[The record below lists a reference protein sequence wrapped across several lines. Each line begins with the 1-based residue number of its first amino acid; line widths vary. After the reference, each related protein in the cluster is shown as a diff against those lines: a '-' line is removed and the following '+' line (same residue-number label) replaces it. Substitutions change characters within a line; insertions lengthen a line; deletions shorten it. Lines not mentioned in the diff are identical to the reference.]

1 MPKAFSGKRE
11 MWSNRWLFVLAAAGS
26 AVGLGNIWKFPYIAG
41 ENGGGAFVLIYLA
54 CIALVGVPIMMSEIL
69 LGRSGRASPIT
80 AMEKLARLSGAS
92 NYWALVGWLGVLAG
106 FLILSYYAV
115 IAGWALNY
123 VWLSGY
129 GEFSNI
135 SASGAEDIFGDFL
148 SNPWQLLFWHSLFM
162 ICTVTIVG
170 RGIGKGLETA
180 VRWFMPLLFIL
191 LIVLLIYGFQSGGF
205 KQAVNFMFDFKL
217 DAVTAETW
225 LIAMGQAFF
234 TLSLGMGAM
243 MAYGSY
249 VPDSANIGSTV
260 IIIALLDSFVAVAAG
275 LAIFPIVFANGLEP
289 SQGPGLMFVTIP
301 LAFGQ
306 MSLGSVFGTLF
317 FLLVSFAAITSAI
330 SLTEP
335 AISYLVEKYNASRS
349 RVAISL
355 GVFCWLLG
363 IGTVLS
369 FNHWA
374 DLTLFGMTFFDGVDY
389 VSQNIMLPLG
399 GMLIALF
406 AAWRI
411 PDSLIAEQL
420 GIKKGNVLNSWK
432 LLAGVLAPLCV
443 ALVFINTLFPEIF
456 GVIGSLSND

>member
-1 MPKAFSGKRE
+1 MEETSINKRE

-54 CIALVGVPIMMSEIL
+54 CIALVGVPIMMAEIL
-69 LGRSGRASPIT
+69 IGRAGRASPI
-80 AMEKLARLSGAS
+80 ASMQKLSEQAS
-92 NYWALVGWLGVLAG
+92 ASRNWKLVGWLGVIAG

-123 VWLSGY
+123 VWISGA
-129 GEFSNI
+129 GSLTGI
-135 SASGAEDIFGDFL
+135 SAERAETIFNDFL
-148 SNPWQLLFWHSLFM
+148 SSPWELLFWHSLFM
-162 ICTVTIVG
+162 IFTISIVA
-170 RGIGKGLETA
+170 RGIGRGLETA
-180 VRWFMPLLFIL
+180 VRWFMPLLFVL
-191 LIVLLIYGFQSGGF
+191 LVTLLIYGFQSGGF
-205 KQAVNFMFDFKL
+205 DQAFDFMFDFKF
-217 DAVTAETW
+217 DVISTETW
-225 LIAMGQAFF
+225 LIALGQAFF

-249 VPDSANIGSTV
+249 VPSSANIGSTV
-260 IIIALLDSFVAVAAG
+260 ITIALLDSFVAIASG

-289 SQGPGLMFVTIP
+289 GQGPGLMFVTVP

-306 MSLGSVFGTLF
+306 MTFGSLFGTLF

-335 AISYLVEKYNASRS
+335 AISYLVEKYNASRA

-355 GVFCWLLG
+355 GVFCWMLG

-369 FNHWA
+369 FNLWA
-374 DLTLFGMTFFDGVDY
+374 EMTVLGKTFFDAVDY
-389 VSQNIMLPLG
+389 LSQNIMLPLG
-399 GMLIALF
+399 GLLIAFF

-411 PDSLIAEQL
+411 PGAIISEQL
-420 GIKKGNVLNSWK
+420 NTNDARWLIFWK
-432 LLAGVLAPLCV
+432 LLAGVIAPLAV
-443 ALVFINTLFPEIF
+443 ALVFLNTLFPGIF
-456 GVIGSLSND
+456 QILGGLL